1 MLQKAIQSSVQL
13 IPWQLR
19 SAVKRVPLL
28 AALQRWILSKFLEGK
43 PFIHTVNAGPARG
56 LRALIVLPEDKGIW
70 TGTYELDF
78 VMALAK
84 SVKHGDVCFD
94 VGGWHG
100 FCGGVMA
107 LNGASKTVIFE
118 PMPANCDR
126 IAKLI
131 ELNPKLD
138 MCLFQGAV
146 GQTNGVATFQMLDAD
161 SMGKLESSTF
171 QTEIKGTNILVQVV
185 SLDTYCHENSI
196 PYPKLIKIDVEG
208 AELLVLQ
215 GASSILRES
224 KPTLFVEAHSRQLA
238 REVTTLLEHQGYS
251 VTTFESGRAPDG
263 ISEPEVC
270 HLVGVHREIMR

>member
-19 SAVKRVPLL
+19 SAVKRIPLL
-28 AALQRWILSKFLEGK
+28 ASLQRWILSRFLEGK
-43 PFIHTVNAGPARG
+43 PFEHVVNAGPAKG

-78 VMALAK
+78 VKALAAA
-84 SVKHGDVCFD
+84 VKHGDVCFD

-126 IAKLI
+126 IKKLI
-131 ELNPKLD
+131 ELNPKLEIN
-138 MCLFQGAV
+138 LYQGAV
-146 GQTNGVATFQMLDAD
+146 GQTNGVATFQMLDSD

-171 QTEIKGTNILVQVV
+171 QKEITGTHIMVQVV
-185 SLDTYCHENSI
+185 SLDAYCRENSI

-208 AELLVLQ
+208 AELMVLL
-215 GASSILRES
+215 GASNILRES
-224 KPTLFVEAHSRQLA
+224 TPTLFVEAHSRQLA
-238 REVTTLLEHQGYS
+238 RDVTTLLEQHDYS

-263 ISEPEVC
+263 VSEPEVC
-270 HLVGVHREIMR
+270 HLVGMHRETVR